1 MHNVL
6 LLFFTLFSCFI
17 FKKVYIFLA
26 NKTIIMFAYFCTGG
40 ITVQQRWS
48 NVQYTVH
55 YWLCSVVF
63 RTVLYTGELCTVLY
77 AVQYS
82 IYTDLLG
89 LYQHF
94 ANRARVHKIRT
105 GVGRG
110 SHTLLLQ
117 HWQRLNFSSGGPCMQ
132 KSTQKRVI
140 WIADVKK

>member
-1 MHNVL
+1 M
-6 LLFFTLFSCFI
+6 
-17 FKKVYIFLA
+17 
-26 NKTIIMFAYFCTGG
+26 
-40 ITVQQRWS
+40 
-48 NVQYTVH
+48 
-55 YWLCSVVF
+55 F

-110 SHTLLLQ
+110 VGRVRGCVGGVTIGLVRQLL
-117 HWQRLNFSSGGPCMQ
+117 
-132 KSTQKRVI
+132 TE
-140 WIADVKK
+140 A